1 MIFNKQILGQIQE
14 TAKTL
19 KDLLDKKNDF
29 LDKAKSE
36 LTPDQLKEFQALE
49 KIMNQQLKDK
59 DFNGAFRTI
68 QKYQS
73 KK

>member
-1 MIFNKQILGQIQE
+1 MDQ
-14 TAKTL
+14 
-19 KDLLDKKNDF
+19 KNDF

>member
-19 KDLLDKKNDF
+19 KDLLDQKNDF